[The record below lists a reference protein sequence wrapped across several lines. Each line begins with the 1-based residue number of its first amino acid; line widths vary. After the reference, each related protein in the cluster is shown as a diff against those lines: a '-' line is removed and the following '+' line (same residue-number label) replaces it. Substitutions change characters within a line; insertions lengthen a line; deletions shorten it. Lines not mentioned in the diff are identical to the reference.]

1 MNQRSTPRKSPRA
14 FVGILI
20 AATALIAVLLGFRAL
35 QAPDKG
41 KAPPSKA
48 GSGEPLSVD
57 AVLLQPASL
66 SRTLL
71 SSGTLLAEEEVVL
84 RSENPGRIVAIRFS
98 EGRPAKKGDLLV
110 KLQDDEL
117 KAQLQQVE
125 TALALASD
133 REKRQSR
140 LLASEAISQEEFDIA
155 AQERQSLAA
164 QKALLQ
170 AKWEKT
176 EIRAPFDGVAGL
188 RSVSVGSFV
197 ESDDRIANFVS
208 VAHLKIDFSLP
219 ERYFGQVR
227 PGDSLT
233 LRIEGLDSARTGSVM
248 AVEPK
253 IDPQTRMMRLRGRMD
268 NADGRVAPGTSARVT
283 LTLPPRPG
291 SLLAPSHAVL
301 PGISG
306 QTVFLARGGQAVS
319 VPVEVLDR
327 SEKQVH
333 LRGVSAG
340 DTLIVSGLMQ
350 LQPGAPVSPTLTSAP

>member
-1 MNQRSTPRKSPRA
+1 MKHSAPSRKSPRT
-14 FVGILI
+14 FVSILI
-20 AATALIAVLLGFRAL
+20 AVTAIVIVLLGFRAL

-41 KAPPSKA
+41 KAPASKA
-48 GSGEPLSVD
+48 GSAEPLSVD
-57 AVLLQPASL
+57 AVLVKPASL

-71 SSGTLLAEEEVVL
+71 SSGTMLAEEEVEI
-84 RSENPGRIVAIRFS
+84 RSEISGRIVEIRLS
-98 EGRPAKKGDLLV
+98 EGRPAKKGELLV

-125 TALALASD
+125 TALALAAD
-133 REKRQSR
+133 REQRQSR
-140 LLASEAISQEEFDIA
+140 LLASEAVSQEEYDIA
-155 AQERQSLAA
+155 AQEKQSLAA

-197 ESDDRIANFVS
+197 ESDDRIASFVS
-208 VAHLKIDFSLP
+208 VARLKIDFSLP
-219 ERYFGQVR
+219 ERYFGQVH
-227 PGDSLT
+227 PGDSLN
-233 LRIEGLDSARTGSVM
+233 LRIEGSDSLRTGTIL

-306 QTVFLARGGQAVS
+306 QTVLLARGGQAVS

-327 SEKQVH
+327 SQDQVH

-350 LQPGAPVSPTLTSAP
+350 LQSGAPVNPTLTTAP